1 MPAAPPSESRQYRAA
16 MWLMALL
23 AVVALVPAIAGA
35 RGVVPPGLGVASGA
49 LSVAALLLAGAL
61 GLKGLRLAASA
72 RDKEA
77 ERIALVIVAGMLR
90 DKSSEELEPLTRQEG
105 PAGDAA
111 RMILARRREDQE
123 RAALRQPPAR

>member
-1 MPAAPPSESRQYRAA
+1 
-16 MWLMALL
+16 MALL